1 MYPNHPSTT
10 MPLTSKPEYPT
21 IKLTLKTEPVLYN
34 ISFKDET
41 SMRNQNKV
49 NHKQRNSNCNGFKPG
64 IRKIIN

>member
-10 MPLTSKPEYPT
+10 MPLASKQEFPT
-21 IKLTLKTEPVLYN
+21 IKLILKTEPVLYN

-49 NHKQRNSNCNGFKPG
+49 KNNNPISIEAF
-64 IRKIIN
+64 

>member
-10 MPLTSKPEYPT
+10 MPLTSNPEYPT

-41 SMRNQNKV
+41 SMRNQNV
-49 NHKQRNSNCNGFKPG
+49 IVSILAEAFAPFVEGV
-64 IRKIIN
+64 

>member
-49 NHKQRNSNCNGFKPG
+49 NHEEKS
-64 IRKIIN
+64 

>member
-21 IKLTLKTEPVLYN
+21 IKLTLKTEPVLYD

-49 NHKQRNSNCNGFKPG
+49 NHEHRILDCSG
-64 IRKIIN
+64 